1 MSLGGNA
8 DNSIISWE
16 FYENLG
22 KKAEL
27 LRTSDYAQLE
37 PIFL

>member
-1 MSLGGNA
+1 MTLGGNA
-8 DNSIISWE
+8 DNSIISRE

-27 LRTSDYAQLE
+27 RISDYVQLE
-37 PIFL
+37 PIFQ